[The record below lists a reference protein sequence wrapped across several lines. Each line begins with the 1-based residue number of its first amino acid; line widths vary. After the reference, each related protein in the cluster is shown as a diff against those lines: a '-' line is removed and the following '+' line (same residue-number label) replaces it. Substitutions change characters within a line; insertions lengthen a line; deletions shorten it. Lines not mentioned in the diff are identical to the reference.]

1 MWQAQ
6 EKDQERRKRRKGEL
20 PDDSYLGH
28 TVKSCMTVIGTIRN
42 EARPCAVSFLCTNV
56 SMERKGKYGDF

>member
-28 TVKSCMTVIGTIRN
+28 TVKSCMTVIVKMGRYPDRKREICGL
-42 EARPCAVSFLCTNV
+42 ALCGEPFI
-56 SMERKGKYGDF
+56 MQEM

>member
-6 EKDQERRKRRKGEL
+6 EKDQERRQRRKGEL

-28 TVKSCMTVIGTIRN
+28 TVKSCMTVIGTMGRYQ
-42 EARPCAVSFLCTNV
+42 R
-56 SMERKGKYGDF
+56 